1 MVLVLHLMDGT
12 LIWLYTDL
20 GWPINVLITDGTA
33 LYPVINTLHGGDNPT
48 TFTPITLIH
57 SPLNACNC

>member
-1 MVLVLHLMDGT
+1 MVLVIHWMDGT

-33 LYPVINTLHGGDNPT
+33 LNLVINTLHGSDNPT
-48 TFTPITLIH
+48 TFARITLI
-57 SPLNACNC
+57 P